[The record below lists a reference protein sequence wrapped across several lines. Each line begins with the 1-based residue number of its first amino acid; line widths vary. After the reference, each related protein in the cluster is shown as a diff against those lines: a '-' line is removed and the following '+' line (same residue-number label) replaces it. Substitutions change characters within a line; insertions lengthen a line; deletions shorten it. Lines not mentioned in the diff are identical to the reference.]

1 MIDHITDA
9 LTSNNAAPSLHRE
22 TSTTRATSH
31 IVQDGDCTN
40 DLFSATRT
48 TAIANSS
55 GDNSNVIRS
64 EDSAVVNHSIP
75 TAGPVL
81 YESIIR
87 LSKAELRELTIANT
101 KANLILSAS
110 IVPRNNSNT
119 KANRTRSV
127 RIAPCNNSNTSG
139 APTTLTELTSISA
152 LESTVTRKRHRTSP
166 QQEREAK
173 RSRHN
178 THGSSTHPPPISSP
192 TTAGHDQS
200 LADSSDMNN
209 NNISGTVNDND
220 ADSRLNK
227 MKRLEE
233 QYSNH
238 DKTSESENH
247 PRVSSP
253 ASTSS
258 PCLEAS
264 PASTSPPSSAS
275 PQWGTLPHRAS
286 HPQWTPLPLWTSL
299 PVSLSSP
306 SSAFSPASESSSS
319 SDSDS
324 DSKSLSTSVSPS
336 TTSIPSPLVLHSKV
350 GELCRLTL
358 FHRFKL
364 AFN

>member
-1 MIDHITDA
+1 MEATNTNSNNNNNNNNNNTQATTAMTAAVSFFSRPLPRFVRTLSSHNLLDDDINNNNNNNNNSSSSSSSNSNTSATPSLPCGPLNPPVAIDSVQMIDHTTNA
-9 LTSNNAAPSLHRE
+9 LSSNNAAPSPHRE
-22 TSTTRATSH
+22 TSTTRVASH

-55 GDNSNVIRS
+55 DDNSNVIRS

-87 LSKAELRELTIANT
+87 LSKAELRDLTIANT
-101 KANLILSAS
+101 KANLILSAI

-139 APTTLTELTSISA
+139 APTTLTELTSVSA
-152 LESTVTRKRHRTSP
+152 LESTVTRKRHRTST

-178 THGSSTHPPPISSP
+178 THGSSTHPLPVSSP
-192 TTAGHDQS
+192 ATAGHDQS
-200 LADSSDMNN
+200 LTDSSDMNN

-220 ADSRLNK
+220 DDIRLNK

-253 ASTSS
+253 ASKSS
-258 PCLEAS
+258 P
-264 PASTSPPSSAS
+264 
-275 PQWGTLPHRAS
+275 
-286 HPQWTPLPLWTSL
+286 
-299 PVSLSSP
+299 
-306 SSAFSPASESSSS
+306 
-319 SDSDS
+319 
-324 DSKSLSTSVSPS
+324 
-336 TTSIPSPLVLHSKV
+336 
-350 GELCRLTL
+350 
-358 FHRFKL
+358 
-364 AFN
+364 